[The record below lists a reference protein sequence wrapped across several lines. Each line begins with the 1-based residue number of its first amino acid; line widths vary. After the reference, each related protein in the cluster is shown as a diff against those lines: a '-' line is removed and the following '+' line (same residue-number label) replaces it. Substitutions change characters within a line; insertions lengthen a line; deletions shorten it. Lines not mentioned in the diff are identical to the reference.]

1 MSVKINVP
9 KTITS
14 VRSTMNT
21 NSFNWRIIT
30 DTDSTFNDRI
40 RYEGP
45 IIITEG
51 LNENYGYTKVTK
63 DGIFSDFEKDS
74 NFIVIVKAIKDLLIE
89 EKIIS
94 EEKFNEIYKRIER
107 EREEEI
113 NKIRVADKL
122 AEMDKNY
129 FCRY

>member
-1 MSVKINVP
+1 
-9 KTITS
+9 
-14 VRSTMNT
+14 MNT
-21 NSFNWRIIT
+21 NSFNWRIVT

-122 AEMDKNY
+122 SEMDKNY
-129 FCRY
+129 FCRYWKKF

>member
-1 MSVKINVP
+1 MAIKINVP

-21 NSFNWRIIT
+21 NSFNWGIVT
-30 DTDSTFNDRI
+30 DTDSAFNDRT

-51 LNENYGYTKVTK
+51 LNERYGYVKVTK

>member
-1 MSVKINVP
+1 
-9 KTITS
+9 
-14 VRSTMNT
+14 MNT
-21 NSFNWRIIT
+21 NSFNWRIVT

-51 LNENYGYTKVTK
+51 LNERYGYVKVTK

-122 AEMDKNY
+122 AEMDKSY
-129 FCRY
+129 FCRYWKKF